1 MAGSDKRQRD
11 AQIKFR
17 CTSEEFAT
25 VAGKADKA
33 GMSLAAF
40 ARTATVGAAGPRSLR
55 RVPADAYALRQVLG
69 HLGKVGSNLNQIAR
83 YLHTGG
89 DPQTV
94 LPDIREALADQARL
108 RGLIYE
114 ALGKTPDNAPP
125 VSPQPPAASSKFI
138 PPRKK

>member
-17 CTSEEFAT
+17 CTADEFAA
-25 VAGKADKA
+25 VAGRADKA
-33 GMSLAAF
+33 GMSLASF
-40 ARTATVGAAGPRSLR
+40 ARAAILGTPGPRARR
-55 RVPADAYALRQVLG
+55 RVPADAQALREVLG

-94 LPDIREALADQARL
+94 LPDIRAALTEQARI
-108 RGLIYE
+108 RDLIYE
-114 ALGKTPDNAPP
+114 ALGKTPDHAPP
-125 VSPQPPAASSKFI
+125 ARALPPQASSKFV
-138 PPRKK
+138 PPGS

>member
-1 MAGSDKRQRD
+1 MTR
-11 AQIKFR
+11 
-17 CTSEEFAT
+17 
-25 VAGKADKA
+25 GK
-33 GMSLAAF
+33 
-40 ARTATVGAAGPRSLR
+40 SLR
-55 RVPADAYALRQVLG
+55 CALAILWLWMASSAPAAAQDRLPFFALFG
-69 HLGKVGSNLNQIAR
+69 GA
-83 YLHTGG
+83 GG

-125 VSPQPPAASSKFI
+125 VNPQPPAASSKFI